1 MVALISFNLKTETL
15 QQVKETRAL
24 IEKAR
29 AKLDEMSEQLD
40 SAETK
45 HNGLTNTQKLAIM
58 LHNKLCK
65 WNHTDGCGWYYHV
78 KDGLPT
84 WEDYSQQEYLRKAT
98 LLCRKAEKLK
108 ITPEAA
114 MDLMDSLS

>member
-29 AKLDEMSEQLD
+29 AKLEEMSKQLD
-40 SAETK
+40 ITENK
-45 HNGLTNTQKLAIM
+45 HKELTSTQKLAIV

-65 WNHTDGCGWYYHV
+65 WNHTDGCGWYYHM

-84 WEDYSQQEYLRKAT
+84 WADHSQQEYLKKAT
-98 LLCRKAEKLK
+98 LLCLKADKLN